1 VAATTS
7 VIFDFFH
14 TLTVGTSASER
25 RAGVEPVAQALG
37 IPGDVLF
44 LTLGTTFVER
54 ATGSRGDSVATMRWV
69 AQLCG
74 HEPSMEQLHAG
85 CELRSAIESSYARN
99 IRPDA
104 VPAAAQLK
112 ADGFKLG
119 LMSDCTHELP
129 RIWGEL
135 PIAQYFDATVFSV
148 NEGHCKPDQR
158 LYARICDLLD
168 VEPEECLYV
177 GDGGGRELSGAD
189 AFGMRAAQLVAPES
203 RDGLVFNP
211 DVDWAGVRITSL
223 AEVIA
228 LAGSRR
234 NATG

>member
-1 VAATTS
+1 MATTTA

-14 TLTVGTSASER
+14 TLTVGTSAAER

-37 IPGDVLF
+37 VPGDVLF

-54 ATGSRGDSVATMRWV
+54 ATGSRGDSVATMRWLT
-69 AQLCG
+69 QLCG
-74 HEPSMEQLHAG
+74 HEPSMEQLYAA
-85 CELRSAIESSYARN
+85 CKLRSAIESSYARN

-104 VPAAAQLK
+104 VPAAAKLK

-129 RIWGEL
+129 RIWNEL
-135 PIAQYFDATVFSV
+135 PVAQYFDATVFSV
-148 NEGHCKPDQR
+148 NEGHCKPDRR
-158 LYARICDLLD
+158 LYARMCDLLQ

-177 GDGGGRELSGAD
+177 GDGGGHELSGAC
-189 AFGMRAAQLVAPES
+189 AFGMRAAQLVAPGS
-203 RDGLVFNP
+203 PDSLVYNP
-211 DVDWAGVRITSL
+211 DVDWAGVTITSL
-223 AEVIA
+223 TEVIA